1 MSKSDCLDN
10 WPDSGKEGKIVKLI
24 KELVYT
30 SKGQKF
36 DEITLLSVCQNHF
49 YEILN
54 IQDGSPKKKYLKYKK
69 VRLWYIAICMKFIEI
84 KIKSYR
90 YCTLRIV
97 TSLENNTFINFC
109 FLTLEIV
116 FSVYLHSWNWL
127 GTLVLFISGFI
138 QIFKKNVFDYD
149 FNAIFNIG

>member
-10 WPDSGKEGKIVKLI
+10 WPDSGKEGKTVKLI

-69 VRLWYIAICMKFIEI
+69 VRL
-84 KIKSYR
+84 
-90 YCTLRIV
+90 
-97 TSLENNTFINFC
+97 
-109 FLTLEIV
+109 
-116 FSVYLHSWNWL
+116 
-127 GTLVLFISGFI
+127 
-138 QIFKKNVFDYD
+138 
-149 FNAIFNIG
+149 